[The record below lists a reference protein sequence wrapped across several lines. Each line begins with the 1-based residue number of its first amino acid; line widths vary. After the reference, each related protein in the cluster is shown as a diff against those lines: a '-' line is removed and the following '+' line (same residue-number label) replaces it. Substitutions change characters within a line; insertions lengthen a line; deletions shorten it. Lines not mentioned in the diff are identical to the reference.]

1 MAVGNT
7 EAEPLSMVLAPWN
20 AAKAPSLCLGP
31 IYRIVI
37 LVFIF
42 MCLRADRYL

>member
-20 AAKAPSLCLGP
+20 AAKAPSLCLGQAP
-31 IYRIVI
+31 HLPNRDP
-37 LVFIF
+37 
-42 MCLRADRYL
+42 CLYFYVSPC